1 MVVKVTEGIE
11 VEVRT
16 NFDLLRSKPNSDFFW
31 FNYRIRIENKSSDA
45 VQLLRRHWMI
55 YDSFLLTNEVEGEG
69 VVGETPYIEPG
80 QTHSYDSHCNLLT
93 EMGCM
98 DGTYLMK
105 RISDGHL
112 FFVDIPKFG
121 MVAPFR
127 LN

>member
-11 VEVRT
+11 VQVRT
-16 NFDLLRSKPNSDFFW
+16 NFDLRHSKPNSDFFW

-45 VQLLRRHWMI
+45 VQLLRRHWLI

-80 QTHSYDSHCNLLT
+80 DSHSYDSHCNLHT
-93 EMGCM
+93 DMGFM
-98 DGTYLMK
+98 EGTYLMK